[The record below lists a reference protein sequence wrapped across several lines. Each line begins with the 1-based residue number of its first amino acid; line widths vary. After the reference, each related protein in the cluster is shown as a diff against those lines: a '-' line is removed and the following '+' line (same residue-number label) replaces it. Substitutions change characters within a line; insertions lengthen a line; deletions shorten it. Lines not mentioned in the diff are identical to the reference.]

1 MSIIVTPIPR
11 VIDLAVPAFTLG
23 TANAAGTAETAVA
36 SDSTL
41 LAFDATVPDAITF
54 GQSGAAG
61 SATVTSRR
69 DHAHAM
75 AALADIPL
83 TALDINGGTDIGEA
97 LIDTDLLIV
106 DNGAGGTNRKSE
118 MSRIATYVG
127 SAISR
132 VDGDTT
138 EATTTSTSTVD
149 LLATT
154 GSFSVGALQQMFVV
168 FSARKTSGAA
178 DNTGCGIK
186 LNSSQLGA
194 GTGNNAG
201 WLSTTNNRAEDGNGA
216 VWLPARL
223 TNYLRGGSGTAGQNA
238 SSGGSPNA
246 QVLVGVTNSGA
257 APTAAI
263 TAVVVNG
270 VTDNASNTLGADE
283 MHVYALAVS

>member
-1 MSIIVTPIPR
+1 MGINVTPIPR
-11 VIDLAVPAFTLG
+11 LIDLAVPAFTLG
-23 TANAAGTAETAVA
+23 TANAAGSAETAIA

-54 GQSGAAG
+54 GQSGSAG

-83 TALDINGGTDIGEA
+83 TALDIDGGTDIGEA
-97 LIDTDLLIV
+97 LVDADLFIV
-106 DNGAGGTNRKSE
+106 DNGAGGTNRKTAL
-118 MSRIATYVG
+118 SRIATYVG
-127 SAISR
+127 SGISR

-138 EATTTSTSTVD
+138 EASTTSTSTTD

-154 GSFSVGALQQMFVV
+154 GTFSIGALQQMLVV

-178 DNTGCGIK
+178 DNAGCGIK
-186 LNSSQLGA
+186 LNSNTLGA
-194 GTGNNAG
+194 GTGDNAG
-201 WLSTTNNRAEDGNGA
+201 WKSTTNDRAEDGNGA

-223 TNYLRGGSGTAGQNA
+223 TNYLRGGSGTAGNNA
-238 SSGGSPNA
+238 SGGGSPDA
-246 QVLVGVTNSGA
+246 QVLVGVTNTGA

-270 VTDNASNTLGADE
+270 ITDNASNTLSGDE
-283 MHVYALAVS
+283 MHVYALALS